1 MTYLLLQTFL
11 LLLSSYFFG
20 ALVAC
25 LAKRAMQ
32 TASPG
37 MSATASTAT
46 AIPAKSRDTA
56 PAIAVGPRA
65 FDPVQP
71 KIDVLSRPEPK
82 AAPPVADTSRF
93 DRALG
98 TALSASANVPRKAV
112 VEIRP
117 AVLKSPTRPAVTP
130 VANPAPAA
138 PAKAALATA
147 VKPAAVA
154 PAQPVKAT
162 PAPPVQ
168 PARPS
173 ALAPVQA
180 APQPAPQQQS
190 VPQAA
195 ASAAAAAAAAVAAAK
210 AAAAAVTTAAPVKAS
225 PPPPPAPMPPARS
238 ETAAPAAVQSAPLKP
253 APVATAA
260 VPVAPPPAATKPAAT
275 GLVGDDFQRIRAID
289 EDTERRLKNGG
300 VTRFEEMARWT
311 PSEVT
316 TINEALDLNGRIDR
330 EQWVEQAQILA
341 KGGETYYSRNRSQ
354 NPRSADATQT
364 QTPPPRPATPS
375 APASP
380 PSSASASVGQS
391 APQMSTSSSATQ
403 AAAAAAAAAA
413 TIRSNQPAPHA
424 TPPPAAAKVASE
436 PTAKSAPAPAASANP
451 PQRSVSEMASA
462 AAIAIAAASASVTRG
477 MRPIEPISPL
487 SKVDPN
493 QSRPARLQDAIKEQE
508 TKSPPTTGQASGQS
522 SGPAFPLSG
531 AATPSVGRDFN
542 HLRSVRSEALRS
554 AEFDDLKRIRGVGVL
569 IEKRLNTLGVTS
581 YDQIANWTNAD
592 IDRVSQTLDFKGRI
606 ERENWVEQARIL
618 SSGGHTEFSRRVDRG
633 DVDSGR
639 GS

>member
-173 ALAPVQA
+173 TPAPVQA

-330 EQWVEQAQILA
+330 DVVVDKPEDSTRVAHA
-341 KGGETYYSRNRSQ
+341 
-354 NPRSADATQT
+354 PRVPGHLQ
-364 QTPPPRPATPS
+364 
-375 APASP
+375 SP
-380 PSSASASVGQS
+380 
-391 APQMSTSSSATQ
+391 
-403 AAAAAAAAAA
+403 
-413 TIRSNQPAPHA
+413 
-424 TPPPAAAKVASE
+424 
-436 PTAKSAPAPAASANP
+436 
-451 PQRSVSEMASA
+451 
-462 AAIAIAAASASVTRG
+462 
-477 MRPIEPISPL
+477 
-487 SKVDPN
+487 
-493 QSRPARLQDAIKEQE
+493 
-508 TKSPPTTGQASGQS
+508 
-522 SGPAFPLSG
+522 
-531 AATPSVGRDFN
+531 
-542 HLRSVRSEALRS
+542 
-554 AEFDDLKRIRGVGVL
+554 
-569 IEKRLNTLGVTS
+569 
-581 YDQIANWTNAD
+581 
-592 IDRVSQTLDFKGRI
+592 
-606 ERENWVEQARIL
+606 
-618 SSGGHTEFSRRVDRG
+618 
-633 DVDSGR
+633 
-639 GS
+639 